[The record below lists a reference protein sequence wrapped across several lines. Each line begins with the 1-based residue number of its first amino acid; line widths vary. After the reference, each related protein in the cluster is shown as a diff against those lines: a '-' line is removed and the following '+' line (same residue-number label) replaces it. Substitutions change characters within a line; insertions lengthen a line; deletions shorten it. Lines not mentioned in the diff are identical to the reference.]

1 MNALLLRRA
10 KGLIQ
15 LARPVNALICGLS
28 VICGGILGG
37 KPLDR
42 FGEIFPLVFSP
53 RDLTLQSWELRT
65 LSAAVSAAL
74 ILAAGNAFND
84 VRDMQCD
91 TINAPYRP
99 IPSGV
104 VTTASATFFA
114 MILAFTGLIF
124 SLPLGI
130 PGVAVAFCA
139 VVILAAYDIKLKGIP
154 LIGNI
159 AVAGLGGL
167 AFVYGGI
174 AGSSVGRAL
183 LPGVFAVLF
192 HLGREL
198 IKDAADVQGDLTSG
212 IQTAA
217 TAWGKE
223 SACLIASTVLM
234 VLAVISV
241 APFTFGFFGFVY
253 FIVIVLGV
261 WPVLLYASIYSLRD
275 PSEKNLRSISL
286 LLKID
291 MPVGIIAILVGFQ
304 GL

>member
-1 MNALLLRRA
+1 MNALLFRRV
-10 KGLIQ
+10 KGLVR
-15 LARPVNALICGLS
+15 LVRPVNALICGLS
-28 VICGGILGG
+28 VICGGVLGG
-37 KPLDR
+37 KPFER
-42 FGEIFPLVFSP
+42 FGEIFSLVFS
-53 RDLTLQSWELRT
+53 LQNITLQSWELRT
-65 LSAAVSAAL
+65 LSSAVSASL

-91 TINAPYRP
+91 TINAPDRP
-99 IPSGV
+99 IPSGA
-104 VTTASATFFA
+104 VTTACATFFA
-114 MILAFTGLIF
+114 MILAFAGLIF

-130 PGVAVAFCA
+130 PGVTVAFCA

-154 LIGNI
+154 LAGNI

-174 AGSSVGRAL
+174 AGSSVERAL

-198 IKDAADVQGDLTSG
+198 IKDAADVQGDLSTG

-217 TAWGKE
+217 TARGKE

-241 APFTFGFFGFVY
+241 VPFTFGFFGFAY
-253 FIVIVLGV
+253 FLVIVLGV
-261 WPVLLYASIYSLRD
+261 WPVLLYASISSLRD
-275 PSEKNLRSISL
+275 PSEKNLRSISS
-286 LLKID
+286 LLKMD